1 MSADKPQPVA
11 INLHQKSRVL
21 SVSFDNGRTFELSCE
36 YLRVHSPSAEVM
48 GHGPGQEV
56 LQTGKENVNIK
67 DIEPVGHYAVKLL
80 FDDGHSTGLY
90 TWDYLYELGINHE
103 QYWRNYLEALRKA
116 GIRREL
122 Q

>member
-1 MSADKPQPVA
+1 MIETRPQPVA
-11 INLHQKSRVL
+11 INLHQKSRIL
-21 SVSFDNGRTFELSCE
+21 SISFDDGKTFDLSCE

-56 LQTGKENVNIK
+56 LQTGKENVNIQ

-90 TWDYLYELGINHE
+90 TWDYLYDLGIHHD
-103 QYWRNYLEALRKA
+103 QYWRRYLEGLRKA